1 MARVKLDF
9 RGLLKT
15 FLTSDAIENPVEDI
29 IKNSNEITEQEKK
42 ELLKTLADNKKI
54 EEKSTGIPKAR
65 ASRLKVDPKEAINK
79 TLKENPIKIDSK
91 TGKVLDKND
100 DSREL

>member
-9 RGLLKT
+9 RGLLKA
-15 FLTSDAIENPVEDI
+15 FLASDVIENPVEDI

-42 ELLKTLADNKKI
+42 ELLKTLADNEKI
-54 EEKSTGIPKAR
+54 AEKSTGIPKVR
-65 ASRLKVDPKEAINK
+65 TSRLKVDSKEAINK
-79 TLKENPIKIDSK
+79 TLKENPIKVDSK